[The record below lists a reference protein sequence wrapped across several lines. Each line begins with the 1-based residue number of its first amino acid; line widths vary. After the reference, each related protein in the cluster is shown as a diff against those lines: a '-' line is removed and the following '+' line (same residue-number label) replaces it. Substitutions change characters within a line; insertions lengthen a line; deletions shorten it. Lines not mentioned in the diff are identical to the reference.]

1 MKEYA
6 MRHPVPAGTFKPNPT
21 TGEKKSDATTRAAQQ
36 IINGEKSARDA
47 KTERLRLARLAHED
61 SQPVAKPA
69 VKRRA
74 KA

>member
-1 MKEYA
+1 